1 MILREHDAGPKAA
14 NAPSKRARITRVFD
28 NPYLLLSFASLCWSG
43 NHIVGRA
50 IAGEVPPLGLSTIRW
65 FIPAL
70 ILWPLARPHLRRHDW
85 AVIKRHWGIVLW
97 LCITGGALFS
107 AMQYVGLQY
116 TTALNTSVLNSLV
129 PVLIVVAGLVLFR
142 DRVTMVQAFGITTSL
157 CGVLVIV
164 SRASLDTLMTLAFS
178 RGDLIIL
185 LNMAVFSIY
194 AAYLRLRP
202 NVHWLSFMFMLAAI
216 SAVTT
221 LPFFIAET
229 VSGYPMHANRQTL
242 LALGYVA
249 IFPSVLAFAA
259 WNRGVEVIGANRS
272 GPFLHLVPVFTAV
285 LGTLLLGETL
295 ALYHVLGFVLILT
308 GVWFASANPR
318 LVAESAD

>member
-1 MILREHDAGPKAA
+1 VNANVNPKAT
-14 NAPSKRARITRVFD
+14 NATSKRALVARVFD

-50 IAGEVPPLGLSTIRW
+50 IAGEVPPIGLSTVRW
-65 FIPAL
+65 LIPTL
-70 ILWPLARPHLRRHDW
+70 ILWPLARTHLRKDW
-85 AVIKRHWGIVLW
+85 PVLKRHWGIVLW

-107 AMQYVGLQY
+107 ALQYVGLQY
-116 TTALNTSVLNSLV
+116 TTALNTSVMNSLV

-164 SRASLDTLMTLAFS
+164 SRASLDTLMMLAFS

-202 NVHWLSFMFMLAAI
+202 NVHWLSFMLMLAAI
-216 SAVTT
+216 SAATT

-242 LALGYVA
+242 FALAYVA

-259 WNRGVEVIGANRS
+259 WNRGVEIIGANRS

-285 LGTLLLGETL
+285 LGTILLGEKL

-308 GVWFASANPR
+308 GVWFASANPK
-318 LVAESAD
+318 LVAASAD